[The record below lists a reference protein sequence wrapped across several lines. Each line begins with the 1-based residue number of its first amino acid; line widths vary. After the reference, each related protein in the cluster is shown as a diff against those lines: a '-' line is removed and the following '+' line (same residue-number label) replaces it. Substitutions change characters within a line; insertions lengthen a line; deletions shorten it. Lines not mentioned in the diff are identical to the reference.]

1 MYRDSK
7 VVVLSRLV
15 VVELELINLFTL
27 DSLTC
32 PLSVKVNIAAVIS
45 IETDT
50 VRSSKKHRF
59 LLELISVLRSV
70 ALEYVNAKK
79 RFTVE
84 ERDNL
89 SKPCN

>member
-1 MYRDSK
+1 M
-7 VVVLSRLV
+7 
-15 VVELELINLFTL
+15 INLFTL

-32 PLSVKVNIAAVIS
+32 PLSVKAKTVAVIS

-50 VRSSKKHRF
+50 VRSSKKHRL
-59 LLELISVLRSV
+59 LLELIFVLRSV

-79 RFTVE
+79 GITVE
-84 ERDNL
+84 QRHNL